1 MRSFLAKFVCLLA
14 FLFVVSCHCQ
24 TVSAEVIRQDQ
35 NFLSLQLGI
44 PVYIWTDTQ
53 NRPGTIVI
61 ALQGAVLHGRAY
73 DTIARKLAGEGVM
86 VVAPDFRGFGAWYYG
101 LNGFPQN
108 RKIDLKKTEADLKEI
123 YDKLEDTY
131 HLPIVW
137 MGESF
142 GANCALRMSTKK
154 GGGLIL
160 ASYAPKQRLFFQ
172 PRMVGHGLLWFTNPR
187 RNMNISPYLKSRI
200 SESPHIAKEM
210 RDDPLNRFIFR
221 AGELYSMA
229 KFTGDGI
236 RMAKKLDPDTPVLFI
251 HGKQDRLIRADDVEK
266 FYANLKCN
274 DKHML
279 MLENS
284 GHMHL
289 EVANPDP
296 KVVEA
301 VTDWTIDHT
310 QPTAIVKTNRT
321 GETIQ

>member
-1 MRSFLAKFVCLLA
+1 MRPVPKFVALLA
-14 FLFVVSCHCQ
+14 FVFAALCQ
-24 TVSAEVIRQDQ
+24 CSPAFAEVIRQDQ

-53 NRPGTIVI
+53 TRPGTIVI

-73 DTIARKLAGEGVM
+73 DSIARKLAAQGIM
-86 VVAPDFRGFGAWYYG
+86 VVAADFRGFGAWYYG
-101 LNGFPQN
+101 LNGFPKD
-108 RKIDLKKTEADLKEI
+108 RKIDLKKTQQDLNDI
-123 YDKLEDTY
+123 YDKLEDAY

-187 RNMNISPYLKSRI
+187 RNMNIYPYLKYRI
-200 SESPHIAKEM
+200 SENPQIAREL
-210 RDDPLNRFIFR
+210 RDDPLNRYIFR

-229 KFTGDGI
+229 RFTDGGI

-251 HGKQDRLIRADDVEK
+251 HGRQDRLIRADDVEK
-266 FYANLKCN
+266 FYEKLKVT

-279 MLENS
+279 MLES
-284 GHMHL
+284 TGHMHL
-289 EVANPDP
+289 EVANPNP
-296 KVVEA
+296 KVVET

-310 QPTAIVKTNRT
+310 QPTAIVRSNHM
-321 GETIQ
+321 GQTIQ